1 MIYRIYNIKMIE
13 MSNVP
18 LLITIIERTF
28 KGKIMAIVIALFII
42 YLASLDDFREYSI
55 YMYLIAFA
63 MIIFVLYLWVTKKQV
78 Y

>member
-1 MIYRIYNIKMIE
+1 MANI
-13 MSNVP
+13 P

-28 KGKIMAIVIALFII
+28 KGKIIAIVIALLMI
-42 YLASLDDFREYSI
+42 YLASLDDFKEYSI

>member
-1 MIYRIYNIKMIE
+1 MIE

-42 YLASLDDFREYSI
+42 YLAALKDFKEYSI
-55 YMYLIAFA
+55 YMYLIAFVV
-63 MIIFVLYLWVTKKQV
+63 IIFVLYLWVTKKQI

>member
-1 MIYRIYNIKMIE
+1 MANI
-13 MSNVP
+13 P

-28 KGKIMAIVIALFII
+28 KGKIIAIVIALLII
-42 YLASLDDFREYSI
+42 YLASLDDFKEYSI

>member
-1 MIYRIYNIKMIE
+1 MA
-13 MSNVP
+13 SVP

-28 KGKIMAIVIALFII
+28 KGKIIAIVIALLII
-42 YLASLDDFREYSI
+42 YLASLDDFKEYSI

>member
-1 MIYRIYNIKMIE
+1 

-28 KGKIMAIVIALFII
+28 KGKIMAIVITLFVI
-42 YLASLDDFREYSI
+42 YLASLDDFKEYCT
-55 YMYLIAFA
+55 YMYLIAFVV
-63 MIIFVLYLWVTKKQV
+63 IIFVLYLWVTKKQV

>member
-1 MIYRIYNIKMIE
+1 MA
-13 MSNVP
+13 SVP

-28 KGKIMAIVIALFII
+28 KGKIIAIVIALLMI
-42 YLASLDDFREYSI
+42 YLASLDDFKEYCI

>member
-1 MIYRIYNIKMIE
+1 MANI
-13 MSNVP
+13 P

-28 KGKIMAIVIALFII
+28 KGKIMAIVIALLMI
-42 YLASLDDFREYSI
+42 YLASLDDFKEYSI

-63 MIIFVLYLWVTKKQV
+63 MIIFSLYLWVTKKQI

>member
-1 MIYRIYNIKMIE
+1 MANI
-13 MSNVP
+13 P

-28 KGKIMAIVIALFII
+28 KGKIMAIVIALLII
-42 YLASLDDFREYSI
+42 YLASLDDFKEYSI

>member
-1 MIYRIYNIKMIE
+1 MIKM
-13 MSNVP
+13 SSVP

-28 KGKIMAIVIALFII
+28 KGKIMGIVIALFII
-42 YLASLDDFREYSI
+42 YLASLDDFKEYSI

-63 MIIFVLYLWVTKKQV
+63 MLIFVIYLWVTKKQV

>member
-1 MIYRIYNIKMIE
+1 MIE
-13 MSNVP
+13 MSSVP

-28 KGKIMAIVIALFII
+28 KGKIMGIVIALFII
-42 YLASLDDFREYSI
+42 YLATLEDFKECGI

-63 MIIFVLYLWVTKKQV
+63 MIVLVLYLWVTKKQV

>member
-1 MIYRIYNIKMIE
+1 MINRIYNIE

-42 YLASLDDFREYSI
+42 YLASLDDFKEYSI
-55 YMYLIAFA
+55 YMYLISFA
-63 MIIFVLYLWVTKKQV
+63 MLIFVLYLWVTKKQV

>member
-1 MIYRIYNIKMIE
+1 MSDIGPIILIK
-13 MSNVP
+13 
-18 LLITIIERTF
+18 TRTF

-42 YLASLDDFREYSI
+42 YLASLDDFKEYSI

-63 MIIFVLYLWVTKKQV
+63 MIIFSLYLWVTKKQI

>member
-1 MIYRIYNIKMIE
+1 MT
-13 MSNVP
+13 SVP

-28 KGKIMAIVIALFII
+28 KGKIMAIVIALLMI
-42 YLASLDDFREYSI
+42 YLASLDDFKEYSI